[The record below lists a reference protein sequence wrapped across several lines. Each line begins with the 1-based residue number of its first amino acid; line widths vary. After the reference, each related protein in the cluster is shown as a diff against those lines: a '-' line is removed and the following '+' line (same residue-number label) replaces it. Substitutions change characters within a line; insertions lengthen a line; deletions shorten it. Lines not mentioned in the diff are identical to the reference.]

1 MLLVF
6 ICGHALL
13 VPISSL
19 PVQSLSAKVGDTIEL
34 DCSVASQSNT
44 EISWFKYGAP
54 LRDITY
60 RRTDG
65 QSKSGKLLLDDL
77 LLADSGNYTC
87 SVNNTLGKINK
98 TFALCVYESS
108 SSHPIIKKSSM
119 SNKTAVFGSE
129 VIFHCHVASD
139 SVTYVR
145 WYFKGK
151 TVETNT
157 SSNSTSRKEFV
168 RITNVLPV
176 KVLSIVNSD
185 NNGHR
190 YRGEAMFVVQNISF
204 KDEGEYI
211 CEAFNERG
219 KTKCGAFLEV
229 IKGPSPSALEL
240 ENKYPALFE
249 PSQDIPFAFLVAIPI
264 TLLVVLL
271 ALFIR
276 ALETAKRRCGAELV
290 DKTDRNGDVDVFRN
304 TSFNS
309 KKESANQVI
318 EKSIVISSPRLE
330 SHKLH
335 GNSNHAKGGQV
346 TPLLENIICQ
356 AAPSSW
362 DRCPFCDTKDFSG
375 KRCSLVEELEWE
387 GIDLVMGHGF
397 EKVKL
402 SREEEV

>member
-1 MLLVF
+1 
-6 ICGHALL
+6 
-13 VPISSL
+13 SSL

-87 SVNNTLGKINK
+87 SVNNTLGK
-98 TFALCVYESS
+98 TFALRVYESS
-108 SSHPIIKKSSM
+108 SSYPIIKKSSM

-157 SSNSTSRKEFV
+157 SSNSTSHKEFV

-219 KTKCGAFLEV
+219 KTKCGAFLKV
-229 IKGPSPSALEL
+229 IKGPSPSALQL

-249 PSQDIPFAFLVAIPI
+249 PNQDIPFAFLVAIPI

-276 ALETAKRRCGAELV
+276 ALGTAKRRCGAELV
-290 DKTDRNGDVDVFRN
+290 DKTNRNGDVEVFRN

-346 TPLLENIICQ
+346 TPLLENIMCQ
-356 AAPSSW
+356 ATPSSW